1 MDRRNFMQLGCAALC
16 TLSYPALAKNF
27 QASQT
32 RLATLEKETGGRLG
46 VACID
51 TATGKAFG
59 YRAEERFPM
68 CSTFKWLAG
77 AAILRQVEKKAM
89 QLDTR
94 IRFSHKQVLP
104 GSPVSR
110 NFAGTEGMSLAAL
123 CEAAIADSDNTAAN
137 LLLEALGG
145 IPAWNAYVRSL
156 GDQLTHL
163 DHPEPFLNKAQA
175 GDKRNTT
182 PPSAMCA
189 NLKHVLL
196 EDALSP
202 SSREQLKQ
210 WMLATR
216 TGKQRLR
223 KDLDSGWTLANKT
236 GTGNTES
243 GTAND
248 VGIYWPPTGQ
258 PIVLA
263 VYLTQAH
270 VPLTQQEAA
279 IAQVGHWV
287 RDGWRA

>member
-1 MDRRNFMQLGCAALC
+1 MNRRNFMQLGCAALC
-16 TLSYPALAKNF
+16 TLSYPVLAKNF

-32 RLATLEKETGGRLG
+32 RLAALEAQTGGRLG

-51 TATGKAFG
+51 MATGKAFG

-68 CSTFKWLAG
+68 CSTFKWLAA
-77 AAILRQVEKKAM
+77 AAILRQVEKKAL
-89 QLDTR
+89 QLDTC
-94 IRFSHKQVLP
+94 IRFSHKQLLP
-104 GSPVSR
+104 GSPVSK
-110 NFAGTEGMSLAAL
+110 NFADTEGMSLAAL
-123 CEAAIADSDNTAAN
+123 CEAAITESDNTAAN
-137 LLLEALGG
+137 LLLDALGG
-145 IPAWNAYVRSL
+145 ISAWNAYARTL

-163 DHPEPFLNKAQA
+163 DHPEPFLNAARA

-182 PPSAMCA
+182 TPAAMSRD
-189 NLKHVLL
+189 LQHVLL

-202 SSREQLKQ
+202 SSREQLKH

-223 KDLDSGWTLANKT
+223 KGMDSDWTLANKT
-236 GTGNTES
+236 GTGDTES

-248 VGIYWPPTGQ
+248 VGIYWPPVGQ

-270 VPLTQQEAA
+270 IPLAQQESA
-279 IAQVGHWV
+279 IAQVGQWI
-287 RDGWRA
+287 RDGWRG